1 MNEIEKQTRK
11 EYARKGER
19 TQKMMTFRVDADVQ
33 EILTN
38 VANKGRLLNDLVK
51 EWWRSRNR
59 EEHDHHPD
67 EEQIPASDE

>member
-1 MNEIEKQTRK
+1 MKEKEKQTRK
-11 EYARKGER
+11 GYARKGER

-51 EWWRSRNR
+51 EWWRSRNL
-59 EEHDHHPD
+59 EEHDYHPD
-67 EEQIPASDE
+67 EDEIPASDE